1 MLPGRRTRALHMK
14 PKASPTPL
22 SPEIRTNRIS
32 AVVPRIVDPLRPT
45 SGVRAA
51 VRSPL
56 PSTAAPPRPLPARR
70 PEDLADLIDDEPDA
84 AHEMVTAVESVSAQ
98 LMSAVREDSIDHHYD
113 PPTKETPVDT
123 QAVLRAVAAEGL
135 PSPVLPDI
143 ERIEDLDAI
152 EGLEIDE
159 ETPDAAPPMSRE
171 MPSMF
176 ARPNPL
182 PPVERTPRMNQPLVA
197 PPPVPVRTVAPPPP
211 SVRPLAAP
219 PPSVRPPMP
228 SRPSGLTPPP
238 MARPVTMPPFP
249 AMRPPELGIAAP
261 SAPAAFAP
269 LPVLGPGLVPPP
281 SSSFRAAMPSSS
293 SLPAGP
299 PSSPTFLTTVP
310 ASRRSFEQSMTGPH
324 LPHPV
329 ARRAYHRDYDDAP
342 RPSTLKRALVLV
354 GVSIAIVATVVTL
367 AHVITDGT
375 IWSF

>member
-1 MLPGRRTRALHMK
+1 MK

-22 SPEIRTNRIS
+22 APEIRTNRIS
-32 AVVPRIVDPLRPT
+32 AVVPRIAEPLRIT
-45 SGVRAA
+45 SGVRPA

-56 PSTAAPPRPLPARR
+56 PTAAAPPRPMPARR
-70 PEDLADLIDDEPDA
+70 PEDLADLIDDEPDSA
-84 AHEMVTAVESVSAQ
+84 FESVTAVESVSAQ
-98 LMSAVREDSIDHHYD
+98 LMSASREDSIDHHYD

-135 PSPVLPDI
+135 PSPVAPDV
-143 ERIEDLDAI
+143 ERIDDLDALADVEI
-152 EGLEIDE
+152 EE
-159 ETPDAAPPMSRE
+159 ETPEMAPPVSRQ

-176 ARPNPL
+176 ARPSAPPA
-182 PPVERTPRMNQPLVA
+182 PPVIERTPRMNQPLVA
-197 PPPVPVRTVAPPPP
+197 PPPPVRALPPPPP
-211 SVRPLAAP
+211 STRPLAPP

-228 SRPSGLTPPP
+228 SGMSHPA

-249 AMRPPELGIAAP
+249 AMRPAELGVSAP

-293 SLPAGP
+293 GMPVAP
-299 PSSPTFLTTVP
+299 PSSPSFATGIP
-310 ASRRSFEQSMTGPH
+310 SSRRSFEHSMTGPR

-342 RPSTLKRALVLV
+342 RTSTLKRVLVLV
-354 GVSIAIVATVVTL
+354 AVSIAIVATGVVL

-375 IWSF
+375 IWSL

>member
-1 MLPGRRTRALHMK
+1 MLPRRRTRALHMK

-56 PSTAAPPRPLPARR
+56 PGAAAPPRPLPARR
-70 PEDLADLIDDEPDA
+70 PEDLADLIDDEPDS

-159 ETPDAAPPMSRE
+159 ETPDAAPPVSRE

-197 PPPVPVRTVAPPPP
+197 PPPPPVRSVAP
-211 SVRPLAAP
+211 P

-293 SLPAGP
+293 SLPVGP
-299 PSSPTFLTTVP
+299 PSSPTFLTSVP

-329 ARRAYHRDYDDAP
+329 ARRAYHRDYDDA
-342 RPSTLKRALVLV
+342 RRTSTLKRALVLV